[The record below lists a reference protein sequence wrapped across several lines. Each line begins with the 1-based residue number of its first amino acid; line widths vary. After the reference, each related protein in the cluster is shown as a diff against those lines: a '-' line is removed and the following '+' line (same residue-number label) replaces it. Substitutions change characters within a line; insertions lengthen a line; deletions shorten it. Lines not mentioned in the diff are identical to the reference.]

1 MLGTHRAHHSTS
13 ANQALTKLIVAT
25 RTVGAVT
32 ALSRRAFRHGGAAA
46 VVLVI
51 LVAGLLAGTG
61 WLYVLRGLHWLNVGP
76 RIGDALPLLQ
86 LASFDAQPLLRVLVA
101 WVLAGA
107 LTGVALSQVAPRRRV
122 GPAFAVALIALL
134 LAAQESYAL
143 TRNLTFSSTVFS
155 HAPGLGPVLEAV
167 AFALGCWLPRP
178 INRGDRPRT
187 GGRSL
192 ASVLTGFSDR
202 GVSGGERGD
211 AGQHD
216 RDREP
221 VRQARLRAR
230 A

>member
-1 MLGTHRAHHSTS
+1 M
-13 ANQALTKLIVAT
+13 
-25 RTVGAVT
+25 T

-46 VVLVI
+46 AVLVI
-51 LVAGLLAGTG
+51 MVAGLLAGTG
-61 WLYVLRGLHWLNVGP
+61 WLYVLRGLHWLDVGP

-86 LASFDAQPLLRVLVA
+86 LASFDAQPLLRVLVS

-122 GPAFAVALIALL
+122 APALVVALIVLL

-155 HAPGLGPVLEAV
+155 HAPGLGPALEAV

-178 INRGDRPRT
+178 IDRGDRPRT
-187 GGRSL
+187 GRRSL
-192 ASVLTGFSDR
+192 ASVLTGFSDG
-202 GVSGGERGD
+202 GVSGGERGH

-221 VRQARLRAR
+221 VRQARRRAR

>member
-1 MLGTHRAHHSTS
+1 
-13 ANQALTKLIVAT
+13 
-25 RTVGAVT
+25 VT
-32 ALSRRAFRHGGAAA
+32 ALSRRTVRHGGAA
-46 VVLVI
+46 VVMVVI

-61 WLYVLRGLHWLNVGP
+61 WLYVLRGVHWLNVGP

-107 LTGVALSQVAPRRRV
+107 VTGVALSRLAPRRRV
-122 GPAFAVALIALL
+122 VPAFVVALIVLL

-143 TRNLTFSSTVFS
+143 TRNLNFSSTVFS
-155 HAPGLGPVLEAV
+155 HAPGLGPVLEAA

-178 INRGDRPRT
+178 IDRGDRPRT
-187 GGRSL
+187 GRRSFV
-192 ASVLTGFSDR
+192 SVLTGFGDR
-202 GVSGGERGD
+202 GVGGGERGH

-221 VRQARLRAR
+221 VGDGRRRAR